1 MFVSR
6 KYLDTKYLF
15 SFFLGNDETHR
26 DSYTLEN
33 NYGPFPRVT
42 DLINFAVIF
51 LFLFPGSQPYF
62 LDLVI
67 MLENQYQIIFPRR
80 VFETSTV
87 RTVFLRPVFFLSVK

>member
-1 MFVSR
+1 MLIRYFNLKLKKMTPLILTRTVVSGTFKNNWSRLSFLTIVVFVSR

-42 DLINFAVIF
+42 DVINFAVIF
-51 LFLFPGSQPYF
+51 LSLFPGSQP
-62 LDLVI
+62 
-67 MLENQYQIIFPRR
+67 
-80 VFETSTV
+80 
-87 RTVFLRPVFFLSVK
+87 